1 MAAVVSEQYVLQQEG
16 AEAIVFGT
24 ITLDTS
30 YPTGGSAIDTT
41 GSVDFTRLVV
51 SGGPVSCKYDLANK
65 KLLCYG
71 TAVSA
76 SGLTEIANAV
86 NLSGIVADFVGVRPN

>member
-1 MAAVVSEQYVLQQEG
+1 MAAVVNEQYVFQQEG

-41 GSVDFTRLVV
+41 GSVEFTRLTVA
-51 SGGPVSCKYDLANK
+51 GGPVSCKYDLATK

-71 TAVSA
+71 TAASA
-76 SGLTEIANAV
+76 TGLTEIANAT